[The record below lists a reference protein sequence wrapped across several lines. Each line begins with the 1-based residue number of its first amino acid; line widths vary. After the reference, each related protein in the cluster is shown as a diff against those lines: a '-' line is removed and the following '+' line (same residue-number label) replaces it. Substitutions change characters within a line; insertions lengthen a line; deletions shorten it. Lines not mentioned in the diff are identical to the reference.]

1 MARSSTK
8 LNISPSRSRRL
19 QIDDNGL
26 NRRLDLLRSPFRN
39 PILSEW
45 SATQSQ
51 ADRGMPCITAMSFNG
66 FPRSGRFDLV
76 LMDVQMPEMDGFLA
90 TKEIRNA
97 EKATGKHIPIIALT
111 ANALK
116 GDDETCLAAGMDGYL
131 AKPVSGRRLETALGN
146 VLAGQSQYDPATAA
160 TTPL

>member
-8 LNISPSRSRRL
+8 LNISPSRSRRR

-26 NRRLDLLRSPFRN
+26 NRRLDVLRSPFRN

-66 FPRSGRFDLV
+66 FPRSGPVLDRGSLSQAASYKRPWWRSFSGKITRNSGANPEALV
-76 LMDVQMPEMDGFLA
+76 SDCGRCP
-90 TKEIRNA
+90 K
-97 EKATGKHIPIIALT
+97 P
-111 ANALK
+111 
-116 GDDETCLAAGMDGYL
+116 YL
-131 AKPVSGRRLETALGN
+131 R
-146 VLAGQSQYDPATAA
+146 
-160 TTPL
+160 